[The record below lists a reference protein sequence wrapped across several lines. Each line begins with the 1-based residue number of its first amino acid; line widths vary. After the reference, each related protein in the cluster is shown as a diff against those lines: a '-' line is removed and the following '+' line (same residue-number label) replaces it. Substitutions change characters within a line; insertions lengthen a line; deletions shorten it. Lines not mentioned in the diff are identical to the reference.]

1 METINRSAF
10 DETVAN
16 MFSNPKYASNYL
28 FYAHLLGQ
36 CRVVFDLT
44 LPAPAGVNFMYDH
57 FNLYIN
63 PNDRWVEIDPA
74 KLTGKYKPKTRTT
87 PDGKTEALF
96 FGFNSNI
103 PLEQRLGILKH
114 EMLHILYNHIGRRE
128 DRDHYG
134 FNISSDCAINQL
146 IERSHLP
153 EWVILPDQFPGRPVP
168 SNLTAEQY
176 YELILKEYKDGSG
189 GGQGQ
194 GSGSQGNGPGNGQLG
209 DHGKW
214 DESEGDKELQDDIA
228 KNMIERSISNTQ
240 KARGNL
246 PSQVSDWLALV
257 TRKREVNWKN
267 VLRSIVGNK
276 RIGSKRTL
284 LRRDRRLPNFEWIK
298 GRTKDRKFDLLLVS
312 DVSGSVSD
320 TALTALW
327 GEVRHI
333 CDVTNTPVHL
343 IQVDTHPCKPEQLK
357 KNTRTIERKACGGTI
372 LHPALEMAEKY
383 KLDYQAIVI
392 TTDGYLDQDDVQRF
406 KDTGKRVIWLIEKD
420 GQCMPEMSEGLM
432 QAFQLKA

>member
-1 METINRSAF
+1 MSNTLPKNFRDAF
-10 DETVAN
+10 NETVAN
-16 MFSNPKYASNYL
+16 MFSNTKYASNYL

-36 CRVVFDLT
+36 CRVVFDPT
-44 LPAPAGVNFMYDH
+44 LPAPAGVNFMHDH
-57 FNLYIN
+57 FNLFINNDGIAPSEEN
-63 PNDRWVEIDPA
+63 PNGIP
-74 KLTGKYKPKTRTT
+74 
-87 PDGKTEALF
+87 
-96 FGFNSNI
+96 GFASF
-103 PLEQRLGILKH
+103 PLDQRLGILKH

-128 DRDHYG
+128 DRDHNG
-134 FNISSDCAINQL
+134 FNISSDCAINQQ
-146 IERSHLP
+146 IERQHLP
-153 EWVILPDQFPGRPVP
+153 EWVILPDQFPGKSVP

-176 YELILKEYKDGSG
+176 YELLPKEYKDGSD
-189 GGQGQ
+189 GGQCQ

-214 DESEGDKELQDDIA
+214 AESEGDKELQDDIA

-240 KARGNL
+240 KVRGNL

-276 RIGSKRTL
+276 RVGSKRTL

-343 IQVDTHPCKPEQLK
+343 IQVDTRPCKPEQLK

-372 LHPALEMAEKY
+372 LHPALEMAEKH
-383 KLDYQAIVI
+383 KLEYQAIVV
-392 TTDGYLDQDDVQRF
+392 TTDGYLDRDDVQRF
-406 KDTGKRVIWLIEKD
+406 KDTGKRVIWLIEAD
-420 GQCMPEMSEGLM
+420 GQVMPEMTEGSM

>member
-10 DETVAN
+10 DEAIAN
-16 MFSNPKYASNYL
+16 MFSNTKYASNYL

-36 CRVVFDLT
+36 CRVVFDPT
-44 LPAPAGVNFMYDH
+44 LPAPAGVNFMHDH
-57 FNLYIN
+57 FNLFINNDGIAPSEEN
-63 PNDRWVEIDPA
+63 PNGIP
-74 KLTGKYKPKTRTT
+74 
-87 PDGKTEALF
+87 
-96 FGFNSNI
+96 GFASF
-103 PLEQRLGILKH
+103 PLDQRLGILKH

-128 DRDHYG
+128 DRDHNG
-134 FNISSDCAINQL
+134 FNISSDCAINQQ
-146 IERSHLP
+146 IERQHLP
-153 EWVILPDQFPGRPVP
+153 EWVILPDQFPGKSVP

-176 YELILKEYKDGSG
+176 YELLPKEYKDGSG
-189 GGQGQ
+189 GGGDGGNGNGRGQ
-194 GSGSQGNGPGNGQLG
+194 GKGTTNGQLG

-214 DESEGDKELQDDIA
+214 AESEGDKELQDDIA

-276 RIGSKRTL
+276 RVGSKRTL

-343 IQVDTHPCKPEQLK
+343 IQVDTRPCKPEQLK

-372 LHPALEMAEKY
+372 LHPALEMAEKH
-383 KLDYQAIVI
+383 KLEYQAIVV
-392 TTDGYLDQDDVQRF
+392 TTDAYLDESDVRKF
-406 KDTGKRVIWLIEKD
+406 ADTGKRVIWLIEAD
-420 GQCMPEMSEGLM
+420 GADPMPIMNSGKM
-432 QAFQLKA
+432 QAFKLTNN

>member
-10 DETVAN
+10 DEAIAN
-16 MFSNPKYASNYL
+16 AFSNTKYASNYL

-36 CRVVFDLT
+36 CRVVFDPT
-44 LPAPAGVNFMYDH
+44 LPAPAGVNFMHDH
-57 FNLYIN
+57 FNLFINNDGIAPSEEN
-63 PNDRWVEIDPA
+63 PNGVP
-74 KLTGKYKPKTRTT
+74 
-87 PDGKTEALF
+87 
-96 FGFNSNI
+96 GFASF
-103 PLEQRLGILKH
+103 PLDQRLGILKH

-128 DRDHYG
+128 DRDHQG
-134 FNISSDCAINQL
+134 FNISSDCAINQQ
-146 IERSHLP
+146 IERPHLP
-153 EWVILPDQFPGRPVP
+153 EWVILPDQFPGKSVP

-176 YELILKEYKDGSG
+176 YELLPKKYKDGSG
-189 GGQGQ
+189 GGQC
-194 GSGSQGNGPGNGQLG
+194 QGNGPGNGQLG

-214 DESEGDKELQDDIA
+214 AESEGDKELQDDIA

-240 KARGNL
+240 KARGNV

-276 RIGSKRTL
+276 RVGSKRTL

-343 IQVDTHPCKPEQLK
+343 IQVDTRPCKPEQLK

-372 LHPALEMAEKY
+372 LHPALEMAEKH
-383 KLDYQAIVI
+383 KLEYQAIVV
-392 TTDGYLDQDDVQRF
+392 TTDAYLDESDVRKF
-406 KDTGKRVIWLIEKD
+406 ADTGKRVIWLIEAD
-420 GQCMPEMSEGLM
+420 GADPMPIMNSGKM
-432 QAFQLKA
+432 QAFKLTNN

>member
-36 CRVVFDLT
+36 CRVVFDNT

-63 PNDRWVEIDPA
+63 IDGIAPSI
-74 KLTGKYKPKTRTT
+74 LNPKGV
-87 PDGKTEALF
+87 P
-96 FGFNSNI
+96 GFASF

-128 DRDHYG
+128 DRNHNG
-134 FNISSDCAINQL
+134 FNISSDCAINQQ
-146 IERSHLP
+146 IERNHLP
-153 EWVILPDQFPGRPVP
+153 EWVILPDQFPGVGSVPV
-168 SNLTAEQY
+168 NLTAEQY
-176 YELILKEYKDGSG
+176 YELLPKEYKDNNGGGNGSG
-189 GGQGQ
+189 QE
-194 GSGSQGNGPGNGQLG
+194 SGQLD

-214 DESEGDKELQDDIA
+214 DESQGDKELQDDIA

-240 KARGNL
+240 KAHGNL

-257 TRKREVNWKN
+257 TRKREIDWKN

-276 RIGSKRTL
+276 RVGSKRTL

-312 DVSGSVSD
+312 DVSGSVSN

-343 IQVDTHPCKPEQLK
+343 IQVDAHPCKPEQLK

-372 LHPALEMAEKY
+372 LHPALEMAEKH
-383 KLDYQAIVI
+383 KLEYNAIVV
-392 TTDGYLDQDDVQRF
+392 TTDAYLDESDVRKF
-406 KDTGKRVIWLIEKD
+406 ADTGKRVIWLIEAEGAD
-420 GQCMPEMSEGLM
+420 PMPIMNSGKM
-432 QAFQLKA
+432 QAFKLKA

>member
-1 METINRSAF
+1 MSNTLPKNFRDAF
-10 DETVAN
+10 NETVAN
-16 MFSNPKYASNYL
+16 MFSNTKYASNYL

-36 CRVVFDLT
+36 CRVVFDPT
-44 LPAPAGVNFMYDH
+44 LPAPAGVNFMHDH
-57 FNLYIN
+57 FNLFINNDGIAPSEEN
-63 PNDRWVEIDPA
+63 PNGVP
-74 KLTGKYKPKTRTT
+74 
-87 PDGKTEALF
+87 
-96 FGFNSNI
+96 GFASF
-103 PLEQRLGILKH
+103 PLDQRLGILKH

-128 DRDHYG
+128 DRDHNG
-134 FNISSDCAINQL
+134 FNISSDCAINQQ
-146 IERSHLP
+146 IERQHLP
-153 EWVILPDQFPGRPVP
+153 EWVILPDQFPGKSVP

-176 YELILKEYKDGSG
+176 YELLPKEYKDGSG

-214 DESEGDKELQDDIA
+214 AESEGDKELQDDIA

-276 RIGSKRTL
+276 RVGSKRTL

-343 IQVDTHPCKPEQLK
+343 IQVDTCPCKPEQLK

-372 LHPALEMAEKY
+372 LHPALEMAEKH
-383 KLDYQAIVI
+383 KLDYQAIVV
-392 TTDGYLDQDDVQRF
+392 TTDAYLDESDVHKF
-406 KDTGKRVIWLIEKD
+406 ADTGKRVIWLIEAD
-420 GQCMPEMSEGLM
+420 GADPMPIMNSGKM
-432 QAFQLKA
+432 QAFKLTKN